1 MKLHSPD
8 EPAVSDETLIAKRY
22 KVLSTIGEGG
32 VGQVLKCHDNVLK
45 NVVAVKM
52 LHAHAS
58 GYEMARFHREAKA
71 TAKLEHPNIVKILDF
86 GQTTQGRPFL
96 VMEYV
101 DGKSLADI
109 ILEEGPIEVERS
121 LPIFRQVCLGL
132 QYAHENGVLH
142 RDIKPSNVILREN
155 GKEPVV
161 KICDFGIAKFQ
172 SDDQSISH
180 QGAAIGSPPYI
191 SPEGVRD
198 GAHVDARSDVYSMG
212 CLIFETLTGKVP
224 FSGDTVV
231 SLMMARLETPAP
243 KLGDKSLRDFPEEVE
258 ELVAVSLSLKPED
271 RYQNMFEMAEAV
283 TYLERDLARPAPP
296 PPEPQHGY
304 PIRFRRRR
312 LRFSPRLLLVSALL
326 IAFGGVIVTRIAQ
339 QEVRISALES
349 LGGKKVDPTLSHE
362 DLEAGQT
369 ITRLKDDGRYWTSI
383 FGICTDEQLL
393 KIPHRERVTNLK
405 MVADDLTS
413 ENIKTLLD
421 MPLRGVDFK
430 DSQVNDRTL
439 QTLGQIQSL
448 DYLKLERAKGVSTA
462 GITYLQNCPRLH
474 VLDLRGTSI
483 TDDTIPAI
491 AGIKPLR
498 KLDLEFCIEI
508 EGNNAEVLGKLTELH
523 ELKLSA
529 SGFKPTNLAKLQSL
543 KSLKTLIFHSAKITD
558 KDLDALVAMN
568 LSNLEIGNT
577 LISDAGLI
585 KLAQMKTLNELN
597 IHICKRITDAG
608 IANFRKLAPKCEL
621 VTE

>member
-1 MKLHSPD
+1 M
-8 EPAVSDETLIAKRY
+8 SDETLIAKRY

-52 LHAHAS
+52 LHSHAS
-58 GYEMARFHREAKA
+58 EYEMARFHREAKA

-86 GQTTQGRPFL
+86 GQTTEGRPFL
-96 VMEYV
+96 VMEFV
-101 DGKSLADI
+101 DGKSLSDI
-109 ILEEGPIEVERS
+109 ILEEGPLELERS

-142 RDIKPSNVILREN
+142 RDVKPSNVILREN

-161 KICDFGIAKFQ
+161 KICDFGIAKLQ

-198 GAHVDARSDVYSMG
+198 GDQVDARSDVYSTG
-212 CLIFETLTGKVP
+212 CLIFETLTGKIP

-243 KLGDKSLRDFPEEVE
+243 RLGDKSLKDFPEEVE
-258 ELVAVSLSLKPED
+258 ELVAISLSLKPED
-271 RYQNMFEMAEAV
+271 RYQNMFEMGEAIA
-283 TYLERDLARPAPP
+283 YLERDIAKPVPR

-326 IAFGGVIVTRIAQ
+326 VAFGGVIVSRIAQ

-349 LGGKKVDPTLSHE
+349 LGQKKSDPTLTHD
-362 DLEAGQT
+362 DLEAGQA
-369 ITRLKDDGRYWTSI
+369 ITRLKDDGRYWTTV
-383 FGICTDEQLL
+383 FGLCTDEQLL
-393 KIPHRERVTNLK
+393 KIPYREKITNLK

-413 ENIKTLLD
+413 ANIKALLD

-439 QTLGQIQSL
+439 QTLGSIQSL
-448 DYLKLERAKGVSTA
+448 DYLKLERAKGVSSA
-462 GITYLQNCPRLH
+462 GIAYLRNCPRLQ

-483 TDDTIPAI
+483 TDDTMPAI
-491 AGIKPLR
+491 AGIKPLK
-498 KLDLEFCIEI
+498 KLNLEFCSEI
-508 EGNNAEVLGKLTELH
+508 EGNNAEVLANLTELN
-523 ELKLSA
+523 ELELSG
-529 SGFKPTNLAKLQSL
+529 SGFKPINLAKLQTL
-543 KSLKTLIFHSAKITD
+543 KSLKTLIFHSGSITD
-558 KDLDALVAMN
+558 KDLDAIVAMK
-568 LSNLEIGNT
+568 LSKLEIGNN
-577 LISDAGLI
+577 LITDAGLI

-597 IHICKRITDAG
+597 VHICKDVTDAG
-608 IANFRKLAPKCEL
+608 IANFRKLAPRCEL
-621 VTE
+621 ETE